1 MSRPETPAPRRRPTQ
16 PSTRQAPRVAL
27 ALAGGGPLGATF
39 EIGAL
44 CALADALEGLDFN
57 HFDHYV
63 GVSAG
68 GFVAAALANGITPH
82 GLCATFIEGQGHDG
96 LTFDP
101 TDLMRPAYAEW
112 ARRAA
117 SLPLLLAGAAWD
129 VLAARQPLSRAL
141 ERLGPALPTG
151 LIDNEAVHLQLQRLF
166 EQPGRSNDFRA
177 LRARLTLVAT
187 HLNSGQAAPFGRPG
201 WDHVPISRAVQA
213 SAALPGL
220 FPPVEVDGQHYVDG
234 ALKKTVHATVAL
246 DEGMDLLIC
255 LNPLVPFD
263 ASKPQRRL
271 SPRIP
276 SLIEGG
282 LPAVMSQT
290 FRSLIH
296 SRMELGFK
304 HYERLYPDTDIL
316 LIEPDPH
323 DAELFFANTFSY
335 RQRREMAEHVYQQ
348 TRQLLRRRRASLRA
362 PLARHGIR
370 LRDEV
375 LDDPQRHLIAPA
387 QQNTRLGQALARL
400 QDTVDELQH
409 TLRQREASA

>member
-1 MSRPETPAPRRRPTQ
+1 MSRSATTASRRPRARSPQ
-16 PSTRQAPRVAL
+16 RPRVAL

-44 CALADALEGLDFN
+44 CALSDALDGLDLN
-57 HFDHYV
+57 GCDHYV

-68 GFVAAALANGITPH
+68 GFVAAALANGITPRA
-82 GLCATFIEGQGHDG
+82 LCAAFIEGKGEDAQG
-96 LTFDP
+96 FDP
-101 TDLMRPAYAEW
+101 SDLMRPAYAEI
-112 ARRAA
+112 ARRAMA
-117 SLPLLLAGAAWD
+117 LPGLLVDAAWD
-129 VLAARQPLSRAL
+129 VLARKPLSRAL

-151 LIDNEAVHLQLQRLF
+151 LLDNEAVHQQLLRLF
-166 EQPGRSNDFRA
+166 ERPGRSNDFRQ

-187 HLNSGQAAPFGRPG
+187 HLNSGQATPFGSTG

-220 FPPVEVDGQHYVDG
+220 FPPVEIDGEHYVDG

-263 ASKPQRRL
+263 ATANNRRL
-271 SPRIP
+271 QPRIP
-276 SLIEGG
+276 SLVEGG

-296 SRMELGFK
+296 SRMALGFK

-316 LIEPDPH
+316 LIEPDPE
-323 DAELFFANTFSY
+323 DAALFFANTFSY
-335 RQRREMAEHVYQQ
+335 HQRQDMAEHVYQQ
-348 TRQLLRRRRASLRA
+348 TLHWLRRRRATLR
-362 PLARHGIR
+362 PQLARHGIT

-375 LDDPQRHLIAPA
+375 LDEPRRHLLVPAPEG
-387 QQNTRLGQALARL
+387 NRLGQALARL
-400 QDTVDELQH
+400 QHTVDELQH
-409 TLRQREASA
+409 TLRQRQALA